1 MESRDRTREETEPL
15 ILRLPVKLLDK
26 VDEIKEKGL
35 YKNRQAVI
43 LEAIREKIKME
54 EEATA

>member
-15 ILRLPVKLLDK
+15 ILRLPIKLLDK

-54 EEATA
+54 DVPA

>member
-26 VDEIKEKGL
+26 VDEIKERGL

-54 EEATA
+54 EEAVA

>member
-1 MESRDRTREETEPL
+1 MELRDSIREETEPL

-26 VDEIKEKGL
+26 IDEIKEKGL

-43 LEAIREKIKME
+43 LEAIREKIMT
-54 EEATA
+54 EEASA

>member
-43 LEAIREKIKME
+43 LEAIREKIKT
-54 EEATA
+54 EAIA

>member
-26 VDEIKEKGL
+26 VDEIKERGL

-54 EEATA
+54 EATA

>member
-54 EEATA
+54 DVPA

>member
-26 VDEIKEKGL
+26 VDEIKERGL